1 MTLVLEHVQGG
12 GPVFPEARRVLWDG
26 GTFYLAELH
35 PTRQFGG
42 TQAHFRDE
50 ATGEAVVIDTF
61 AHPVSASVN
70 AGVE

>member
-1 MTLVLEHVQGG
+1 
-12 GPVFPEARRVLWDG
+12 VLWDG

-42 TQAHFRDE
+42 TQAHFGDE